1 MTVAEQKMGGRFALP
16 GRAVS
21 PFTAGQRRGAESA
34 PYLKTGERRFPYRRL
49 SPLGTSATTLAGQR
63 PRPAILT
70 KRGAQIK
77 LFPAA
82 GVCHV
87 SRPSFRTVR
96 APIHMR
102 SFLPKTALVLV
113 LLACATVRA
122 APPAVPASPV
132 WEHRMTDFSDAD
144 YRYAVEQLLQNFEST
159 TGRHLVPGAKKKVGL
174 KIYADSGPGLATP
187 FGLVRALINSLEKRG
202 FARENIFLVG
212 LNPLRLRLT
221 GYLPSFATGILPF
234 PGHPVYV
241 LESGKFYDPTWF
253 YDSPLPS
260 RFDPISNDQAVK
272 NAAGGKA
279 TTTTEEDRKSFLATP
294 LFLDADFW
302 INLPV
307 YTDHQVLGVNGAL
320 VNATLWN
327 ASNTFRFFKSPN
339 TAPAAVA
346 EMAAI
351 PELREGWVLNL
362 VSLQLYQFI
371 GGPYFN
377 SLYTVSEPRL
387 LMSADPVVLD
397 ALMMEKIN
405 NVRKHNGFDPVSEDD
420 ARMLDFAQQLG
431 VGSTDT
437 AHVKWIKVG
446 EGM

>member
-1 MTVAEQKMGGRFALP
+1 
-16 GRAVS
+16 
-21 PFTAGQRRGAESA
+21 
-34 PYLKTGERRFPYRRL
+34 
-49 SPLGTSATTLAGQR
+49 
-63 PRPAILT
+63 
-70 KRGAQIK
+70 
-77 LFPAA
+77 
-82 GVCHV
+82 
-87 SRPSFRTVR
+87 
-96 APIHMR
+96 MR
-102 SFLPKTALVLV
+102 SLLPKTALVLA
-113 LLACATVRA
+113 LITAGAATRA
-122 APPAVPASPV
+122 ATPPLPLPADAKHLPDDGQDKSPAGSSQQRESAGQTPGGQPIRHAHGPEPVEGRPATAQAPV
-132 WEHRMTDFSDAD
+132 WEHKLSDFTDAD
-144 YRYAVEQLLQNFEST
+144 YRYAVEEVLQDYEKT

-174 KIYADSGPGLATP
+174 KVYADSGPGLATP
-187 FGLVRALINSLEKRG
+187 FGLVRALIASLEKRG
-202 FARENIFLVG
+202 FEKQNIFLVG

-241 LESGKFYDPTWF
+241 LESGKFYDPAWF

-279 TTTTEEDRKSFLATP
+279 NTTTEEDRKSFLATP

-307 YTDHQVLGVNGAL
+307 YTDHPVLGINGAL

-327 ASNTFRFFKSPN
+327 ASNTFRFFKSPA

-351 PELREGWVLNL
+351 PELRESWALNFA
-362 VSLQLYQFI
+362 SLQLYQFI

-377 SLYTVSEPRL
+377 SLYTASEPRL
-387 LMSADPVVLD
+387 LMSTDPVLLD
-397 ALMMEKIN
+397 SLMLERIN
-405 NVRKHNGFDPVSEDD
+405 TVRKRNGFDPVTEED
-420 ARMLDFAQQLG
+420 ARMLDFAQQLS

-437 AHVKWIKVG
+437 KHVNWRHVN
-446 EGM
+446 EGR

>member
-1 MTVAEQKMGGRFALP
+1 
-16 GRAVS
+16 
-21 PFTAGQRRGAESA
+21 
-34 PYLKTGERRFPYRRL
+34 
-49 SPLGTSATTLAGQR
+49 
-63 PRPAILT
+63 
-70 KRGAQIK
+70 
-77 LFPAA
+77 
-82 GVCHV
+82 
-87 SRPSFRTVR
+87 
-96 APIHMR
+96 MR
-102 SFLPKTALVLV
+102 SFLLPCVLSLALARGAIAV
-113 LLACATVRA
+113 A
-122 APPAVPASPV
+122 APPAPPAAPV
-132 WEHRMTDFSDAD
+132 WEHRLADFSDAD
-144 YRYAVEQLLQNFEST
+144 YRYAVEQMFQDYEQA
-159 TGRHLVPGAKKKVGL
+159 TGRKLVPGAKKKVGL

-187 FGLVRALINSLEKRG
+187 FGLVRGVIAALEKRG
-202 FARENIFLVG
+202 FASENIFLVG

-221 GYLPSFATGILPF
+221 GYLPSFSSGQVPF

-260 RFDPISNDQAVK
+260 RFDPVTNDRAVEAA
-272 NAAGGKA
+272 AAGRA

-307 YTDHQVLGVNGAL
+307 YTDHPVLGVNGAL

-327 ASNTFRFFKSPN
+327 ASNTFRFFKSPA

-351 PELREGWVLNL
+351 PELRESWILNIA
-362 VSLQLYQFI
+362 SLQLYQFI

-377 SLYTVSEPRL
+377 SLYTVSEHKL
-387 LMSADPVVLD
+387 WMSADPVILD
-397 ALMMEKIN
+397 SLMFEKLN
-405 NVRKHNGFDPVSEDD
+405 AARKKNGFEPISDDD

-437 AHVKWIKVG
+437 AHVTWRHSG
-446 EGM
+446 QP